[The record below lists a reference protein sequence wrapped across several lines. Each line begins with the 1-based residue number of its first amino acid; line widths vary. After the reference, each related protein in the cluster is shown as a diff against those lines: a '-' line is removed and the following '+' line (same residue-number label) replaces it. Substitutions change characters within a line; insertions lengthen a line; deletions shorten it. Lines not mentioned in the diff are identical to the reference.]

1 MAGLRFELMWKY
13 GLASVCGTSHAKT
26 GAPLQDASRAE
37 VILDAA
43 DASIFVA
50 VASDGAGSAAQAQIG
65 SQLACDLFLADVK
78 SYFACGGSVTQLS
91 PEFIGWWI
99 DRFQQAVR
107 QQIEATPHNLS
118 DYACTFLAAAIGP
131 ECAVYFQ
138 LGDGAIVEATHE
150 DSASYAI
157 VCWPQ
162 QGEYANTTNFLT
174 DADAKEK
181 CVVAQHNYAV
191 DEVALFTDGIQNLVL
206 DYRQKTAHA
215 PFFTP
220 LFSWLRPRPAG
231 FSEELS
237 QALAVYLHSEKF
249 NARTDDDK
257 TLILASRR

>member
-1 MAGLRFELMWKY
+1 MDGLRFELMWKY

-26 GAPLQDASRAE
+26 GVPLQDASRAE
-37 VILDAA
+37 VILDAENA
-43 DASIFVA
+43 VIFVA
-50 VASDGAGSAAQAQIG
+50 AVSDGAGSAAQSQIG
-65 SQLACDLFLADVK
+65 SRLACDLFLADVK
-78 SYFACGGSVTQLS
+78 SYFACGGSVAQLS

-99 DRFQQAVR
+99 DRFQQAV
-107 QQIEATPHNLS
+107 QQQAEAAQHKLS

-138 LGDGAIVEATHE
+138 LGDGAIVAAARE
-150 DSASYAI
+150 DCTSYAT

-162 QGEYANTTNFLT
+162 QGEYATTTNFLT

-181 CVVAQHNYAV
+181 CVVAQHNDAV

-206 DYRQKTAHA
+206 DYRHKTAHA
-215 PFFTP
+215 PFFVP
-220 LFSWLRPRPAG
+220 LFSRLRPHPAG

-237 QALAVYLHSEKF
+237 QALAVYLNSEKF
-249 NARTDDDK
+249 NARTNDDK